1 MIKITY
7 KRVATAL
14 FVLCLLSLLVIS
26 VIYRMMSLDQYPRLD
41 SCLRASVSKKIL
53 CSQSDSYVRL
63 ESISEDLIQ
72 PIITSEDDK
81 FYFHKGFDWKE
92 LRSSIAANSR
102 AFSFIRGGSTITQQ
116 LVKNIY
122 LSQKKSIIRKIKEAI
137 LAHQIEQK
145 YPKSL
150 ILEKYLNAIEF
161 GSDIW
166 GIKNASQH
174 YFSKEPRDLVILEG
188 LYLSTLLPNPK
199 RYSKSFKDKK
209 LTPYLKKRMKRILYW
224 LKRKKYLDEIDYATA
239 LDHLDFFPWNQKS
252 IVDIELYDF
261 ESVKDVESVKNIED
275 VEDVEIIKDVENIKD
290 VEDVEIIKDVEN
302 IKDVED
308 VEIIEDVK
316 NIEDVEDVEIIESVK
331 NIEDVEDVEI
341 IESVKNIEDVE
352 IQKEAEE
359 KKKEEE

>member
-26 VIYRMMSLDQYPRLD
+26 VIYRMMSLDQYPKLD

-137 LAHQIEQK
+137 LAYQIEQK

-261 ESVKDVESVKNIED
+261 ESVKDVEDIKNVESVKIIED
-275 VEDVEIIKDVENIKD
+275 VKDVESVK
-290 VEDVEIIKDVEN
+290 IIE
-302 IKDVED
+302 DVED
-308 VEIIEDVK
+308 VEIIEDV
-316 NIEDVEDVEIIESVK
+316 EDVEI
-331 NIEDVEDVEI
+331 
-341 IESVKNIEDVE
+341 IEDVE

-359 KKKEEE
+359 KKKEKEWEEEEEQVNPEEKDREDREDREKNQP